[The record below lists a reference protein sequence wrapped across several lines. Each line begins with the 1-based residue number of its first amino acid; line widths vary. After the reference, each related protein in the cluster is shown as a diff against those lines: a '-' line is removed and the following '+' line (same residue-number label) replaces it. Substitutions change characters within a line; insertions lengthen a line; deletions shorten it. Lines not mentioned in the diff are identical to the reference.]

1 MLPFDQGY
9 RLFQSVRFRNILQ
22 EVQKRFS
29 AVFMSENQIPRFC
42 LDDPVMRPDAHQCL
56 LYKLATCPD
65 ALQSSRRIQ
74 FSSASVRTPVSARQV
89 KRFPSQTQIW
99 EDNCNR
105 PNAILDKTR
114 RGEELQP
121 SGRQGISE
129 LYGKSVAQLRVRIP
143 SACVRTSLR
152 ENQIKVEL
160 VLL

>member
-1 MLPFDQGY
+1 VFVCDWLHFVWQNHFYVMLPF
-9 RLFQSVRFRNILQ
+9 
-22 EVQKRFS
+22 
-29 AVFMSENQIPRFC
+29 PRVC

-121 SGRQGISE
+121 SGRQGNTVLTPVLIMEIGCSWSA
-129 LYGKSVAQLRVRIP
+129 SV
-143 SACVRTSLR
+143 
-152 ENQIKVEL
+152 
-160 VLL
+160 

>member
-121 SGRQGISE
+121 SGRQGN
-129 LYGKSVAQLRVRIP
+129 
-143 SACVRTSLR
+143 T
-152 ENQIKVEL
+152 
-160 VLL
+160 VLTPVLIMEIGCS